1 MNFNNENNS
10 LLFQRLYLTKHS
22 FICNIEFYQF
32 TLTNLDRKIKS
43 LRFQLE
49 YKRVVKKIK
58 INQPNFMF
66 IPTSIQLSTFKQIF
80 FSMTLFTKATI
91 ILMDTSNNKI
101 YYVCITC
108 AQLISQTFATKNSYE
123 KFIFHPKV
131 FNIPRQVRTIKQMQN
146 IVNKY
151 AFMTAEFVQ
160 SEDCPFETQQE
171 RNYYWIICIKELMT
185 QKLNCTSKLC
195 LTELNFGFGLM
206 PQDSFEKPY
215 FWNAHGSEFQ
225 GIRNLVFYVS
235 TKSRNWFALLSPFSV
250 VDWVAIL
257 TSICLVGVTLWLSKF
272 KCNPFFWLF
281 DVILEQND
289 DKRSKLNRVSVALVM
304 VWLYVAHVLRNAYT
318 SNMYSYMT
326 LEQNPSDL
334 PNSFDE
340 ITKDNDVVL
349 LSSPTSMRILR
360 QYKIAVDN
368 GKFVNN
374 SRLYSLA
381 DSAFKKLFKMKF
393 HSNDSTL
400 ANIQSPSYRKSRIC
414 NVNFL
419 NEIDEQSCV
428 VINRFSYMT
437 ISFSSELWYTLK
449 EENYFGKLLLKSSSP
464 DLEIHS
470 IYEKEWFQSGLF
482 FYSETD
488 NIYKLKFENYLSF
501 IYEAGITILQLEYTI
516 KLGLKQILMNYQKD
530 HSSYETEVTKCSI
543 KCNVSRESLLI
554 NNIHW
559 LHNKCYTF
567 YAKTKCELNFFK
579 NPEVPVSIVD
589 ILVVWILFIGLITMT
604 VFVFVYENV
613 GIRFNFLIK

>member
-1 MNFNNENNS
+1 MYFTVYIFQRVVIAFLFSTIFPLIPAEAMDNHHNFVKLWPFIQVFQSCTFNFIRNPYPFETPHHNLDYFCTGICVSLQTTKPLQNQFKVLSDNAIHLSVNFNNENNS

-22 FICNIEFYQF
+22 FICNIDFYQF
-32 TLTNLDRKIKS
+32 TYTNLDRKIKS

-49 YKRVVKKIK
+49 YKRAVKKIK
-58 INQPNFMF
+58 IYQPNFMF
-66 IPTSIQLSTFKQIF
+66 IPTSIQLPTLKQIF

-91 ILMDTSNNKI
+91 ILMDTSSNKI

-146 IVNKY
+146 IVKKY
-151 AFMTAEFVQ
+151 AFKTAEFVQ
-160 SEDCPFETQQE
+160 SKDCPFETQQE
-171 RNYYWIICIKELMT
+171 RKYYWINCIKELIT

-195 LTELNFGFGLM
+195 LTELNFGFGLR

-257 TSICLVGVTLWLSKF
+257 ASICLVGVTLWLSKF

-289 DKRSKLNRVSVALVM
+289 DKRSKLNRVNVALVM

-334 PNSFDE
+334 PNSFEE
-340 ITKDNDVVL
+340 ITKDKDVVL

-449 EENYFGKLLLKSSSP
+449 EENYFGKLLIQVK
-464 DLEIHS
+464 
-470 IYEKEWFQSGLF
+470 
-482 FYSETD
+482 
-488 NIYKLKFENYLSF
+488 
-501 IYEAGITILQLEYTI
+501 
-516 KLGLKQILMNYQKD
+516 
-530 HSSYETEVTKCSI
+530 
-543 KCNVSRESLLI
+543 
-554 NNIHW
+554 
-559 LHNKCYTF
+559 
-567 YAKTKCELNFFK
+567 
-579 NPEVPVSIVD
+579 
-589 ILVVWILFIGLITMT
+589 
-604 VFVFVYENV
+604 
-613 GIRFNFLIK
+613 